1 MAVNL
6 RLGVLIFGYKL
17 CEPLPG
23 VQCIGG
29 RREARA
35 KQGERD
41 SLIFLCSAFY
51 TLRPNHLNAWKK
63 LCPVEIHQCL
73 FIVLRKKIPTSD
85 LKSIPI
91 CQTKH
96 GKRTPQELEVPM
108 AKIIC

>member
-1 MAVNL
+1 MSLFLAISYVSPFQAFS
-6 RLGVLIFGYKL
+6 VL
-17 CEPLPG
+17 E
-23 VQCIGG
+23 GG
-29 RREARA
+29 EGPEQNKEREIPSYFFA
-35 KQGERD
+35 
-41 SLIFLCSAFY
+41 LHFF

-63 LCPVEIHQCL
+63 LCSVEIHQCL

-85 LKSIPI
+85 LKSIPV